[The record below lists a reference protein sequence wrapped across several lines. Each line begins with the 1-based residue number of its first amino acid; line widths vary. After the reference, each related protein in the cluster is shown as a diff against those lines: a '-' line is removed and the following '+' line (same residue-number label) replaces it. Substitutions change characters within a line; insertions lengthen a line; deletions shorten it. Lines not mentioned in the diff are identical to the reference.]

1 MTFFI
6 MTFDLIT
13 LTVMTFSISNLCH
26 DFVIV
31 IILRVFYAVT
41 IKSIMLNVGKQNV
54 IILNVVAPIQT
65 TLF

>member
-6 MTFDLIT
+6 MTFDIIT

-26 DFVIV
+26 YFVIV

-54 IILNVVAPIQT
+54 IMLNVVAPIQT